1 MEIKQTA
8 ISYIHRMK
16 YYVLL
21 SLVIFIASTIL
32 SYVYPSTFQSLV
44 LPAVQGLNQGVQ
56 NGTIAL
62 ETVPLF
68 TNNFSVALSLFVG
81 GVYFSIPTLY
91 LLIYNGLVIGFTG
104 AQLNLSYFLTY
115 TLPHGIIELSAI
127 VLAAAAGFRITHG
140 IITLLASIKIKGSD
154 KSKHFKEHGTIA
166 IKMII
171 DAIFL
176 ILIVAILLLIAA
188 YIEANLTI
196 LIGNLILGS

>member
-1 MEIKQTA
+1 MKIKEISV
-8 ISYIHRMK
+8 SYIHRMK

-21 SLVIFIASTIL
+21 SLIIFLASLLL
-32 SYVYPSTFQSLV
+32 SYVYPGTFQSLV

-56 NGTIAL
+56 NGTVKL
-62 ETVPLF
+62 ETIPLF
-68 TNNFSVALSLFVG
+68 TNNFSVALSLFAG

-115 TLPHGIIELSAI
+115 TLPHGIVELSAI
-127 VLAAAAGFRITHG
+127 VLAGATGFRITHG
-140 IITLLASIKIKGSD
+140 IITLLSGIKIKGSN
-154 KSKHFKEHGTIA
+154 KSKYFKEHGIIA

-171 DAIFL
+171 DAIVL
-176 ILIVAILLLIAA
+176 ILLVAILLLIAA

-196 LIGNLILGS
+196 PIGNLILGS